1 MSNPQFID
9 IDAQWLHAQGQR
21 MLQDDDSDLL
31 TALRICKIAERLE
44 RMNARDMELLAKGEF
59 AAGVMDAYA
68 RIMGRSNLPP
78 EESTAPVEIRKAGL
92 KPTRVPTGA
101 TSRTIARAEAKL
113 AEEKRV
119 LSKLSGIKLNL
130 GNFGKRKEGAE

>member
-1 MSNPQFID
+1 MSKPIFID
-9 IDAQWLHAQGQR
+9 VDAQWLYDQGQR
-21 MLQDDDSDLL
+21 MMEDDDSDLL

-68 RIMGRSNLPP
+68 RIYQRSNLPDEALP
-78 EESTAPVEIRKAGL
+78 VAMKNVRPKVAPV
-92 KPTRVPTGA
+92 GA
-101 TSRTIARAEAKL
+101 TSKTIAKVEKKL

-119 LSKLSGIKLNL
+119 LAKLSGIKLNL
-130 GNFGKRKEGAE
+130 SNFGKRKEDAE